1 MERIKKIH
9 KARLTHARFGGFLRD
24 AVFGANDGIVSTFAV
39 VAAVA
44 GAALS
49 PVTVIIVG
57 LANLFADAFSM
68 ATSNYLGTK
77 SDLALYR
84 RERRVEEREVKEAPE
99 EEKAEIKKIL
109 IEKGYWGDDLEQMV
123 RLMMK
128 NKKFWVEFMMSEE
141 LGFAPVREI
150 KPIQGGVTTFFS
162 FMIAGFLPIS
172 PYLFAG
178 NTGQDAFL
186 LSIGATAF
194 ALFVV
199 GSLRSFFT
207 GKHWVFSG
215 AEMLF
220 FGGIA
225 AAIAYGVGYITGGIV

>member
-1 MERIKKIH
+1 MQKIH
-9 KARLTHARFGGFLRD
+9 TKRLTHAHFGNFLKD
-24 AVFGANDGIVSTFAV
+24 AVFGANDGIISTFAV

-49 PVTVIIVG
+49 PITVVIVG

-84 RERRVEEREVKEAPE
+84 RERSIEEREVEEIPKE
-99 EEKAEIKKIL
+99 EEAEIKKIL
-109 IEKGYWGDDLEQMV
+109 IEKGYWGEELEQMI

-128 NKKFWVEFMMSEE
+128 NKKFWVDFMMSEE
-141 LGFAPVREI
+141 LGFGPARGI
-150 KPIQGGVTTFFS
+150 KPIKSGITTFVS
-162 FMIAGFLPIS
+162 FAIAGFLPIS
-172 PYLFAG
+172 PYLFARG
-178 NTGQDAFL
+178 VGQEIFL
-186 LSIGATAF
+186 YSLVATAL
-194 ALFVV
+194 ALFFA

-207 GKHWVFSG
+207 GKYWFLSG
-215 AEMLF
+215 LEMLF

-225 AAIAYGVGYITGGIV
+225 AAIAYGIGYMAGGIM

>member
-1 MERIKKIH
+1 M
-9 KARLTHARFGGFLRD
+9 HARFGSFLKD
-24 AVFGANDGIVSTFAV
+24 AVFGANDGIISTFAV

-49 PVTVIIVG
+49 PITVVIVG
-57 LANLFADAFSM
+57 FANLFADAFSM

-84 RERRVEEREVKEAPE
+84 REREIEKREVEEIPKE
-99 EEKAEIKKIL
+99 EESEIRKIL

-128 NKKFWVEFMMSEE
+128 NKKFWVDFMMSEE
-141 LGFAPVREI
+141 LGFSPVRGI
-150 KPIQGGVTTFFS
+150 KPLRSGLVTFFS
-162 FMIAGFLPIS
+162 FVIAGFLPIS
-172 PYLFAG
+172 PYLFADG
-178 NTGQDAFL
+178 TGQGTFL
-186 LSIGATAF
+186 WSLAATAF

-207 GKHWVFSG
+207 GKYWFLSG
-215 AEMLF
+215 LEMLF

-225 AAIAYGVGYITGGIV
+225 ATIAYGVGYAAGNIM